1 MKMADS
7 PLERQVFTTSRVHLS
22 LPSPQGVALL
32 SFFCDGACINAISAL
47 RLPRREHA
55 MEFVPNEISPLVDVY
70 PFAMNVEGGGNA
82 VSRTCSRDSRGE
94 YPVLGRDER
103 VFRGVV
109 FVKLSKIDFLPM
121 FSLIFRQRFKISN
134 CSSELGR
141 NNGNGNYSSDKSF
154 CTFKNCR
161 VEENSL
167 EFL

>member
-1 MKMADS
+1 
-7 PLERQVFTTSRVHLS
+7 
-22 LPSPQGVALL
+22 
-32 SFFCDGACINAISAL
+32 
-47 RLPRREHA
+47 

-134 CSSELGR
+134 CSSKLGR
-141 NNGNGNYSSDKSF
+141 NNGNGNYSSDSLFVHSKIVELKKILSNF
-154 CTFKNCR
+154 FKFSII
-161 VEENSL
+161 EENK
-167 EFL
+167 FQN

>member
-1 MKMADS
+1 
-7 PLERQVFTTSRVHLS
+7 
-22 LPSPQGVALL
+22 
-32 SFFCDGACINAISAL
+32 
-47 RLPRREHA
+47 

-103 VFRGVV
+103 VFRGMV

-141 NNGNGNYSSDKSF
+141 NDGNGNYSSDKSF
-154 CTFKNCR
+154 CIFKNCR

-167 EFL
+167 FKFSIIEENVKLSINFISLILYLFILFSRFHKSWRINSISY